1 MAMAK
6 HATPLLDQLE
16 SGPWPSFVS
25 DIKQEA
31 AHRAANP
38 DGLDYQIPADAPE
51 DLLGVLELS
60 YEEKETHWKHGGIVG
75 VFGYGGGVIGRYC
88 DQPEKFPGVAH
99 FHTMRVAQ
107 PAAKYYH
114 TKFLRDL
121 CDIWDLRGSGM
132 TNMHGS
138 TGDIVLLGT
147 QTPQLE
153 EVFHDLTHKL
163 NVDLG

>member
-1 MAMAK
+1 MAK

-38 DGLDYQIPADAPE
+38 DNLDYQIPVDAPE

-88 DQPEKFPGVAH
+88 DQPENS
-99 FHTMRVAQ
+99 
-107 PAAKYYH
+107 PAWPTSTPSVWPSLPAN
-114 TKFLRDL
+114 TTIRNSSAA
-121 CDIWDLRGSGM
+121 CATSG
-132 TNMHGS
+132 TCAAP
-138 TGDIVLLGT
+138 V
-147 QTPQLE
+147 
-153 EVFHDLTHKL
+153 
-163 NVDLG
+163 

>member
-1 MAMAK
+1 MAK

-31 AHRAANP
+31 AARAANP
-38 DGLDYQIPADAPE
+38 KGLDYQIPADAPE

-99 FHTMRVAQ
+99 FHTMRVA
-107 PAAKYYH
+107 
-114 TKFLRDL
+114 
-121 CDIWDLRGSGM
+121 
-132 TNMHGS
+132 
-138 TGDIVLLGT
+138 
-147 QTPQLE
+147 
-153 EVFHDLTHKL
+153 
-163 NVDLG
+163 